1 MNNEDQFIGYLINI
15 GVTTCRLFGV
25 REDESLKELSVNS
38 YGILPE
44 NEGYFEENGSGEY
57 GGLLCYTVCQMT
69 LLIEG
74 STES

>member
-1 MNNEDQFIGYLINI
+1 MLRLWRSGWEAVSVYQIRRAGKCGGVGSGRVFKQFEREIGQH
-15 GVTTCRLFGV
+15 
-25 REDESLKELSVNS
+25 
-38 YGILPE
+38 
-44 NEGYFEENGSGEY
+44 EGYFEENGSGEY